1 MGHNLVDGRSA
12 PGSGDSVR
20 IRVLQ
25 DEEGN
30 LAVDRPYRDLP
41 LELSAG
47 DEIPFPEEPG
57 TYEVQGM
64 VSQVML
70 ADRDGADYLFL
81 EDYHVEK
88 VADRLVELPREDDT
102 PEWEET
108 DTSDANV
115 DVDVDSVLSEE
126 TIVEEADSR
135 STVGEAESLSESLNE
150 LLLGKK

>member
-1 MGHNLVDGRSA
+1 
-12 PGSGDSVR
+12 
-20 IRVLQ
+20 
-25 DEEGN
+25 
-30 LAVDRPYRDLP
+30 
-41 LELSAG
+41 
-47 DEIPFPEEPG
+47 
-57 TYEVQGM
+57 M